1 MYYIASE
8 NKDSKRK
15 DLPFSRTVTRRV
27 IGKYDIRKHIYEGFC
42 LLFIHE
48 CVYFLL

>member
-15 DLPFSRTVTRRV
+15 DLPFSCAVTRRV
-27 IGKYDIRKHIYEGFC
+27 IGEDDIRKHIYEAFC
-42 LLFIHE
+42 LLLIHE
-48 CVYFLL
+48 GVYFLL